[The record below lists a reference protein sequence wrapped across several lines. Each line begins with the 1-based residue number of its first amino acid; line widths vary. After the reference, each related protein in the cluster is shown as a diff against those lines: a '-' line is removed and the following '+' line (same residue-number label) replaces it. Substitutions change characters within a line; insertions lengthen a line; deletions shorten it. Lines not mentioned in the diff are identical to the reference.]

1 MKQTGVLRTISDF
14 SQRDDR
20 ILVNPNEGFELGV
33 ITSYHPVR
41 IFLAASASEFKA
53 GNGPQMK
60 GLLMLESRC
69 KPGTVEL
76 GTRSWERLGK
86 PAAVVLLLDED
97 KLLVG
102 AVHKG
107 E

>member
-1 MKQTGVLRTISDF
+1 MLRTISDF

-20 ILVNPNEGFELGV
+20 IVVHPNEGFELGV

-41 IFLAASASEFKA
+41 IFFAASASEFKA
-53 GNGPQMK
+53 GNGPQIK

-86 PAAVVLLLDED
+86 PASVVLLLDED

-102 AVHKG
+102 AIHKSA
-107 E
+107 

>member
-1 MKQTGVLRTISDF
+1 MLKAISDF

-20 ILVNPNEGFELGV
+20 IVVNPNEGFELGV
-33 ITSYHPVR
+33 ITSYRSVR

-53 GNGPQMK
+53 GTGPQVK

-86 PAAVVLLLDED
+86 PAAVVLVLDDD

-102 AVHKG
+102 AVRKS